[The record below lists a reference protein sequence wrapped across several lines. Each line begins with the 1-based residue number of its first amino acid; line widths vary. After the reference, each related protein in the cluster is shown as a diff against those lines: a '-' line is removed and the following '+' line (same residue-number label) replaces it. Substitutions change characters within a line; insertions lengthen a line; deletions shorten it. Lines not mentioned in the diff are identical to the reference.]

1 MANLNLTPNEV
12 LELYELLSHP
22 LRKKMRMY
30 DEEGCNCC
38 EKRGDAHPE
47 FTKVGPIDCV
57 EEKLKELLL
66 NGIESIELVS
76 VKAKLNDWLTQ
87 EEDRIQKLRN
97 EQSNVNNGMRSI
109 HNEFVKAPATA
120 PKKKIVDVV
129 IDEAQPSK
137 SDTYLSVSDEKLT
150 KELNEEEQF
159 KYPKPG
165 APRPVMPQHGKFRGK
180 HKK

>member
-12 LELYELLSHP
+12 LALYEMLSYP
-22 LRKKMRMY
+22 LRKKKMMY
-30 DEEGCNCC
+30 EEGCDCC
-38 EKRGDAHPE
+38 EKHPS
-47 FTKVGPIDCV
+47 TTINPLDKV
-57 EEKLKELLL
+57 EQKLKELLL
-66 NGIESIELVS
+66 NGIENIELIG

-109 HNEFVKAPATA
+109 HNKFVKAPATA